1 MHLRL
6 IWQKSGLGSI
16 CGFTESEDLT
26 ILTYLYV
33 QMWGLD
39 DKIREEKR
47 NKGMP
52 WKEKIG
58 RDAVVTIPILLYG
71 YTDNF
76 TLLSVVYIRGIKSS
90 NAKGMGYWGGRS
102 FLLCISKAA
111 SRHNCSSKLGK
122 FCSRF
127 AFAFTAKIISDAR
140 WWGGY
145 KPPHRIYKWRDSC
158 DTRRYE
164 TGLFE
169 HKNALYLG

>member
-1 MHLRL
+1 M
-6 IWQKSGLGSI
+6 
-16 CGFTESEDLT
+16 
-26 ILTYLYV
+26 
-33 QMWGLD
+33 QMCGLD
-39 DKIREEKR
+39 DKMREEKR
-47 NKGMP
+47 NK
-52 WKEKIG
+52 
-58 RDAVVTIPILLYG
+58 RDAVKRENRMGCCCNDTHSLIWIYRQLYFIVCILECG
-71 YTDNF
+71 IN
-76 TLLSVVYIRGIKSS
+76 IECGIKSS
-90 NAKGMGYWGGRS
+90 DAKGTGWWCGRS